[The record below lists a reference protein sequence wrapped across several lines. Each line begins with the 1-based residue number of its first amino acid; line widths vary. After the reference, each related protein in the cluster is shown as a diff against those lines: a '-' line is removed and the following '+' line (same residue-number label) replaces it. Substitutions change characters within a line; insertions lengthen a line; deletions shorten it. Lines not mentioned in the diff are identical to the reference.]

1 MAKGGTGRKVVDV
14 EIPAVG
20 LRVKQTA
27 EEVEL
32 YILTVDGKSIAA
44 QLGVRR
50 MRWHGGKF
58 QAEGFQRAL
67 DMTRVKEIA
76 TYLSSNPPHMPN
88 AIVIALEKGA
98 IEFDPLPNQEDLVT
112 QFGKVVIHGK
122 LTEENGK
129 KVPLP
134 ENERIGYVID
144 GQHRLRGI
152 EESTLQPGTFPVLLS
167 AFHDVSTQ
175 FQLTQFYALNQTVP
189 INPSQLALLRRE
201 LGIALS
207 PKEARKRA
215 ISTVLQYL
223 QEKPNSPFLPEKH
236 VKSAV
241 YKGQLDITV
250 VERMIDRA
258 VKNTDL
264 KFRWRPNAEEIPEA
278 DLRAIAD
285 GLYVFWRAVG
295 ETFPQYWGKRPAQQ
309 RLFSAIGLY
318 TLIQFYDRVMKDID
332 VNSSVAVKE
341 VRERL
346 AIIADLPWNK
356 MLGLPATPK
365 SVYPDLL
372 FHALKELWE
381 AKGARPHQF
390 RIVNPESGLPDVDL
404 VLTGG

>member
-1 MAKGGTGRKVVDV
+1 MARQGESRKVVKAN
-14 EIPAVG
+14 IPAVG
-20 LRVKQTA
+20 LRVKQTS
-27 EEVEL
+27 EDVEL
-32 YILTVDGKSIAA
+32 YILSVDGKTIAG

-50 MRWHGGKF
+50 MKWHGGKF

-67 DMTRVKEIA
+67 DMTRVKEIS

-88 AIVIALEKGA
+88 AIVVAFEPGTIT
-98 IEFDPLPNQEDLVT
+98 FDPLPNQEHLDT

-122 LTEENGK
+122 LLEDNGK
-129 KVPLP
+129 RIPVP
-134 ENERIGYVID
+134 ESERIGYVID

-152 EESTLQPGTFPVLLS
+152 EESTLQKGAFPVILS
-167 AFHDVSTQ
+167 AFHSVSTQ

-189 INPSQLALLRRE
+189 INPSQLSLLRRE

-207 PKEARKRA
+207 SKEGRKRA
-215 ISTVLQYL
+215 ISTVLQFL

-258 VKNTDL
+258 IKNTDL
-264 KFRWRPNAEEIPEA
+264 KFRWRPNAEEIPEG
-278 DLRAIAD
+278 DLRAVAD
-285 GLYVFWRAVG
+285 GLYVFWRAMS
-295 ETFPQYWGKRPAQQ
+295 ETFPNHWGRRPTDQ

-332 VNSSVAVKE
+332 VKSNTAVRDVK
-341 VRERL
+341 RRL
-346 AIIADLPWNK
+346 EPIADIPWHK
-356 MLGLPATPK
+356 MSGLPTTPK

-372 FHALKELWE
+372 FHALKDLLE
-381 AKGARPHQF
+381 ADGARPHRFTLVDPDSQ
-390 RIVNPESGLPDVDL
+390 LPIVDL
-404 VLTGG
+404 ELE